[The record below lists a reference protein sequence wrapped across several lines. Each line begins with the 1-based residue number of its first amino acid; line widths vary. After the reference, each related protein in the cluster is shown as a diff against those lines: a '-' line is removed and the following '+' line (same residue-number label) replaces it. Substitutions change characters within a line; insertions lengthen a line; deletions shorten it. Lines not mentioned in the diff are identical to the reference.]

1 MTTKIGERM
10 RQQKHRRHFRF
21 HVLSPSLKSWISS
34 CIVFPL
40 NLDIS
45 VVGFPLISEVRIR
58 FGY

>member
-1 MTTKIGERM
+1 M

-21 HVLSPSLKSWISS
+21 RVLSPSLKS

-40 NLDIS
+40 ILDIS

>member
-1 MTTKIGERM
+1 M

-21 HVLSPSLKSWISS
+21 HVLSPSLKSLLSNY
-34 CIVFPL
+34 IVIPL

-45 VVGFPLISEVRIR
+45 VGGFPLIPEVRIR